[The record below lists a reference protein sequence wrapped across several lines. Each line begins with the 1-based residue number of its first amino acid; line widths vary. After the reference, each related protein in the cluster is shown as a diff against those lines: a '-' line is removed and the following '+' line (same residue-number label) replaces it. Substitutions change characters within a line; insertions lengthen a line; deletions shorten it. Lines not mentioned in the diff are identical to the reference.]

1 MSADAPERNLA
12 WTRQLNLPFRLL
24 SDTDGGV
31 ARRWGVWD
39 DTWNLT
45 KRVTF
50 VIDRGGRIRYV
61 EIGGLAIQ
69 TDRTLEAVAKL
80 ARAK

>member
-1 MSADAPERNLA
+1 M
-12 WTRQLNLPFRLL
+12 
-24 SDTDGGV
+24 

-50 VIDRGGRIRYV
+50 VVDRRGAIRYV
-61 EIGGLAIQ
+61 EVGGLAIQ
-69 TDRTLEAVAKL
+69 TDRTLEALTRL